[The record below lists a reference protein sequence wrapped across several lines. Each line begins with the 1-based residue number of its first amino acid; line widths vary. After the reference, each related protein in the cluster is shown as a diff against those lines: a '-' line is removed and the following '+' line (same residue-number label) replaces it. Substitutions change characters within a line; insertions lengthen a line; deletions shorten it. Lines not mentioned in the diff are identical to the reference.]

1 MISSGLIIAGGLLCL
16 LLTLPFCKTLRGQ
29 GKKKQLTQK
38 NEVKI
43 KNPGQA
49 KSKPTWFCRRCRS
62 FSIHRQLCHL
72 LTLPLCKMLRGQGKK
87 I

>member
-1 MISSGLIIAGGLLCL
+1 MISSGLIIAGGPLCL

-43 KNPGQA
+43 KNIGQA
-49 KSKPTWFCRRCRS
+49 KSKPIWFCLR
-62 FSIHRQLCHL
+62 LTDCH
-72 LTLPLCKMLRGQGKK
+72 
-87 I
+87 IFIVY